1 VLQPKAWRC
10 RALARPLH
18 TQRKK
23 ATASRAE
30 QILVEGT
37 GMWALLQV
45 LLAATAVDLALVAS
59 PAEHLGSGAI
69 GSVASPAEHLGSGA
83 VGSVFRTPLQS
94 DAATNTTCGVGIGQL
109 ARSSMRLAGR
119 RDF

>member
-1 VLQPKAWRC
+1 MR
-10 RALARPLH
+10 
-18 TQRKK
+18 
-23 ATASRAE
+23 S
-30 QILVEGT
+30 ILVKEGT

-59 PAEHLGSGAI
+59 PAEHLGSGAV

-119 RDF
+119 RDFLLSNFPAETLAQIEHYTS